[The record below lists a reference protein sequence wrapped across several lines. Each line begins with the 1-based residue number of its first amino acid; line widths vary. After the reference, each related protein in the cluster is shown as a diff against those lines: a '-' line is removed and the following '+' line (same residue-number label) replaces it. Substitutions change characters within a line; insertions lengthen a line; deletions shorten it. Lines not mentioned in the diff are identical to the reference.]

1 MVSTFKNTKKEKTP
15 FLATPFIAEFNTIL
29 QFISELCDVQYVYLN
44 IKDAQHNTSN
54 EYKVGI
60 AHTVTDDLLSVLDIV
75 TLQKKPF
82 VFLNN
87 KNSAYQLDLLSEP
100 NSSVTFFA
108 GFPIINNHN
117 LVIGTLSLMDLK
129 SKKLSTFQSKIITQS
144 ITNIQ
149 ALLTLKDQ
157 NRILQTAIEEKEN
170 PFNIP
175 ITNNVEFNFELD
187 ENGFFKDV
195 STNCP
200 SILGYRTNSLRGEK
214 LINYVHTD
222 DIKTISNALQNLI
235 ENDSTSEEINYRIS
249 HKNGNYLWFLTH
261 FQLEE
266 NKNSYS
272 FIGKSKDITDQ
283 VEARL
288 KLEKEKEFY
297 IKILDRLPTDVA
309 VFDSDHKYI
318 YLNPTAIKNDELRK
332 FIIGK
337 DDFEYAIHT
346 GRNPIFANSRR
357 IKFLDALH
365 TEKLV
370 EWEDELIQNDGT
382 ITIHNRKF
390 NPVFQEDGTLEM
402 MVGFGND
409 ISESKRIQKEILE
422 SKMLIQSIL
431 RNVAV
436 GILVQGPNSEILEN
450 NQAACDML
458 GLSQDQLIGKTSFDI
473 DWEVIHP
480 DGRNFTP
487 EEHPVPMSIKTEKAI
502 QGIVMG
508 VFRPSKKDLVWLLV
522 DAIPVFDEDNILI
535 YVICSFNDITNQKNA
550 ENALM
555 ISNERFLYSNKATSD
570 VIWDWDLITHKVF
583 YGDGYYEHFGFQ
595 LNNTINNLGDNSNLV
610 HPLDQAK
617 IYESINNAINGNV
630 DNWESEYRH
639 LKSDNT
645 YAIVKDTAYIVRNE
659 TGKAIRI
666 IGAMKDVTDERKLKT
681 QLQQSEEQFKG
692 AFNHSAAGMALING
706 DGEFIEVNE
715 RLIEMLGYSI
725 SEMKASK
732 IQDIAHKNHI
742 RQHFILKQQ
751 LDTEQISKF
760 NIEIIF
766 NHKNDSFVWT
776 YMSVSVIKNSENKYY
791 ICQFIDITKRKI
803 IEDENKIL
811 LEENNRN
818 KQIQLD
824 EAKNLYRLLANNT
837 VDLVCLHNIDTTFK
851 YVSPSIQK
859 LLGYTPDELI
869 GRSPLDYAHPKEVQE
884 IQTKLTAY
892 LAEEMDEPV
901 VARFKTKSETYIW
914 IEIKANLIIEKG
926 VTMGFQTSSRD
937 VTTRK
942 KADEAIEKSLAKERK
957 LNELRTNL
965 VSTISHEFRTP
976 MTTIRTSAEL
986 INMYLEGQNIENES
1000 RLLKRVNTITVE
1012 IDRIV
1017 ELMDAVLTIS
1027 KEDSGKTNFSP
1038 STFDLKTLSEEIIDK
1053 NFTELK
1059 DNKSVEVSCK
1069 GDNFHIYADKNLIE
1083 YSISNLL
1090 NNAFKYSEN
1099 SKNVKLKINSKGSQ
1113 CIIKIIDYGIGIPKE
1128 DQNKLF
1134 NTFYR
1139 ASNTNGIQGT
1149 GLGLH
1154 IVKNFVEKN
1163 NGKVTL
1169 ESTLGKGT
1177 TVTLQFN
1184 LHKI

>member
-1 MVSTFKNTKKEKTP
+1 MNLLTDT
-15 FLATPFIAEFNTIL
+15 
-29 QFISELCDVQYVYLN
+29 
-44 IKDAQHNTSN
+44 TS
-54 EYKVGI
+54 I
-60 AHTVTDDLLSVLDIV
+60 
-75 TLQKKPF
+75 
-82 VFLNN
+82 
-87 KNSAYQLDLLSEP
+87 
-100 NSSVTFFA
+100 VTFFA
-108 GFPIINNHN
+108 GFPIVNQDDT
-117 LVIGTLSLMDLK
+117 VIGTLSLMDLK
-129 SKKLSTFQSKIITQS
+129 SKKLTTIQDKIIAQS
-144 ITNIQ
+144 ITNIE
-149 ALLTLKDQ
+149 TLVRLQDQ
-157 NRILQTAIEEKEN
+157 NSYLQNCIDEKEN
-170 PFNIP
+170 LFNIP
-175 ITNNVEFNFELD
+175 MENSLDFTYELD
-187 ENGFFKDV
+187 EKGFFKKI

-200 SILGYRTNSLRGEK
+200 SILGNSVNSLLGGK
-214 LINYVHTD
+214 LTHYVHTD
-222 DIKTISNALQNLI
+222 DIKNISNALQNLT
-235 ENDSTSEEINYRIS
+235 ENPSINQEITYRIS

-261 FQLEE
+261 LYVAE
-266 NKNSYS
+266 NKSSVS

-288 KLEKEKEFY
+288 KLQREKEFY

-309 VFDSDHKYI
+309 VFDSNHKYI

-337 DDFEYAIHT
+337 DDFEYALHT
-346 GRNPIFANSRR
+346 GRNPIFANLRR

-365 TEKLV
+365 TEKLI

-382 ITIHNRKF
+382 ITTHSRKF

-409 ISESKRIQKEILE
+409 ISEIKRNQKEILE
-422 SKMLIQSIL
+422 SRKLIQSIL

-473 DWEVIHP
+473 DWKVIHP

-610 HPLDQAK
+610 HPLDQVK
-617 IYESINNAINGNV
+617 IYDSINKAINGNV
-630 DNWESEYRH
+630 DYWESEYRH
-639 LKSDNT
+639 LKSDNS

-666 IGAMKDVTDERKLKT
+666 IGAMKDVTEERKLKT

-732 IQDIAHKNHI
+732 IQDIVHKNHI

-803 IEDENKIL
+803 IEDENKLL

-869 GRSPLDYAHPKEVQE
+869 GRSPLDYAHPKDAQD

-892 LAEEMDEPV
+892 ISEEMDEPV
-901 VARFKTKSETYIW
+901 IARFKTKNNSYIW

-942 KADEAIEKSLAKERK
+942 KADEAIEKSLTKERK

-1059 DNKSVEVSCK
+1059 DNRSVEVSCK

-1099 SKNVKLKINSKGSQ
+1099 SKNVKLKINSKESQ

-1177 TVTLQFN
+1177 TVTLQFE